1 MVNPQDTDLLI
12 APPGLPDPRFKDT
25 VLMLT
30 HHHDQGSFALCVNRE
45 SHHTLQDLI
54 KEVDLELDCELNFPL
69 YWGGPMSPTTIWMLH
84 SSEWSIEGV
93 TVSIDDQWSMTSNMG
108 MFQHIADGDYPQHF
122 RIMYGYC
129 SWARDQLVGELAG
142 RAPWR
147 KEHSWLVAHNL
158 GPEWL
163 FEQPIE
169 DLWTNATTLCSH
181 QAVDS
186 WF

>member
-1 MVNPQDTDLLI
+1 
-12 APPGLPDPRFKDT
+12 
-25 VLMLT
+25 
-30 HHHDQGSFALCVNRE
+30 
-45 SHHTLQDLI
+45 
-54 KEVDLELDCELNFPL
+54 
-69 YWGGPMSPTTIWMLH
+69 MLH
-84 SSEWSIEGV
+84 SSEWEIEGV
-93 TVSIDDQWSMTSNMG
+93 TVPIDDQWSMTSNMG
-108 MFQHIADGDYPQHF
+108 MFHHIADGDYPQQF

-129 SWARDQLVGELAG
+129 SWARDQLVGELEG
-142 RAPWR
+142 KSPWK

-186 WF
+186 WL